1 MNMFKVGDLVTGNEL
16 NNYLVTNA
24 LATCTVARVLDDCF
38 IAVVVLKHP
47 TYKGDTE
54 FVVASKGFK
63 LAKPKFK
70 GNS

>member
-1 MNMFKVGDLVTGNEL
+1 MNKFKFGDLVTGTETNR
-16 NNYLVTNA
+16 YIITNA

-38 IAVVVLKHP
+38 IAVVILKHP

-54 FVVASKGFK
+54 FVVASNEFR
-63 LAKPKFK
+63 LVKPKFK

>member
-1 MNMFKVGDLVTGNEL
+1 MNRFKVGDLVTGTETNR
-16 NNYLVTNA
+16 YLVTNV
-24 LATCTVARVLDDCF
+24 LATCTVARVLDDSF

-54 FVVASKGFK
+54 FVVASNQFK
-63 LAKPKFK
+63 LVKPKFK